1 MATQAEVAD
10 HLDLTQQAV
19 AKMLAAGHLPAAE
32 GRGNLD
38 IDACRVAYIRRL
50 REQAAGRA
58 SEGSEEEG
66 LDLVAE
72 RARLAKEQADA
83 QAMKNA
89 RERGE
94 LVLAEPYTNAVVGL
108 IEGCKARLARV
119 GASVAKGDAGL
130 RVRID
135 TAVEDALEELSMT
148 RVQEIAGG
156 DDHEEAEAGAEDG

>member
-1 MATQAEVAD
+1 MATDAEIAA
-10 HLDLTQQAV
+10 HLDISDRSVRELRQRGVFPKAR
-19 AKMLAAGHLPAAE
+19 K
-32 GRGNLD
+32 GRLD
-38 IDACRVAYIRRL
+38 ECRVSYIRYL
-50 REQAAGRA
+50 RERAAGRA
-58 SEGSEEEG
+58 SDEADDEG

-94 LVLAEPYTNAVVGL
+94 LVLAAPYTNAIIGL

-119 GASVAKGDAGL
+119 GASVAKGDAAL

-148 RVQEIAGG
+148 RVQEVAGG
-156 DDHEEAEAGAEDG
+156 DDHEEVDVSAEDA

>member
-1 MATQAEVAD
+1 MATDAEIAA
-10 HLDLTQQAV
+10 HLDLSDRSVRDLRQKGVFPT
-19 AKMLAAGHLPAAE
+19 AKKG
-32 GRGNLD
+32 GLD
-38 IDACRVAYIRRL
+38 DCRVAYIRHL
-50 REQAAGRA
+50 RERAAGRA
-58 SEGSEEEG
+58 SDGADEEG
-66 LDLVAE
+66 LDLVEE

-94 LVLAEPYTNAVVGL
+94 LVLAAPYTNAVVGL

-119 GASVAKGDAGL
+119 GASVAKGDAAL

-148 RVQEIAGG
+148 RVQEVAGG
-156 DDHEEAEAGAEDG
+156 DDHEEADAAAEDG